1 MIKLLVLII
10 LIAVCIYIF
19 FGNQLSNKYKKYFI
33 IFFIVVIGSLLIFS
47 GKLNFLPVALAPALL
62 FFRRIS
68 SLLSIL
74 NLFSK
79 SSFGSKFKPKIN
91 TKYLS
96 IKIIVQTRQA
106 IIEIINGEFKGRGFS
121 SLSKNEVD
129 KLLIE
134 LKENDPK
141 GFNILNVIINQT
153 SNNGPQ
159 GSSTSQM
166 SDEEALSILGLQNG
180 ANSQQIKKAYYD
192 LMKKFHPDK
201 DGNNYLSN
209 LITEA
214 KNKLLNE

>member
-180 ANSQQIKKAYYD
+180 ANSEQIKKAYYD

>member
-180 ANSQQIKKAYYD
+180 ANSKEIKKAYYD